1 MHAIS
6 PDTTRAVDDVL
17 DYARRRALY
26 QDVPL
31 DKPMTPRELE
41 RLASGSITAEGIGA
55 RRAIA
60 LFENVLAPACISTD
74 HPGYLSFI
82 PSAPSKASLA
92 FDVVVS
98 ASAVYGGSWMEGAGA
113 VFAENEVLHWLA
125 KEFGMPAAA
134 GGVFVQGGTIGNL
147 SALVTARDAARR
159 RAADGGRAAPARW
172 VVVCSAEAHSS
183 IASAAAV
190 MDVDVATAEVDAD
203 GRLRGEAVARVLDV
217 HGDAVFA
224 VVATGGTTNFG
235 IVDDIAGVG
244 AVARERGA
252 WFHVDGAYGLAAMLV
267 PELRPAF
274 EGVGL
279 ADSVIV
285 DPHKWLFAPFDA
297 CALLYREPSLALEAH
312 TQKAEYLDTLTGTPD
327 WNPSDLAIQLTRRAR
342 GLPLWFSLA
351 THGTEQYRA
360 TIGHGIDLAR
370 RIADEIRARDGL
382 SLVRDPQLSVVVF
395 RRDGWS
401 LADYEA
407 WSAKLLDDQQGFVV
421 PSSHRGEPVLRFAII
436 SPLTTF
442 ELLTGILD
450 TLV

>member
-1 MHAIS
+1 
-6 PDTTRAVDDVL
+6 
-17 DYARRRALY
+17 
-26 QDVPL
+26 
-31 DKPMTPRELE
+31 
-41 RLASGSITAEGIGA
+41 
-55 RRAIA
+55 
-60 LFENVLAPACISTD
+60 
-74 HPGYLSFI
+74 
-82 PSAPSKASLA
+82 
-92 FDVVVS
+92 
-98 ASAVYGGSWMEGAGA
+98 
-113 VFAENEVLHWLA
+113 
-125 KEFGMPAAA
+125 
-134 GGVFVQGGTIGNL
+134 
-147 SALVTARDAARR
+147 
-159 RAADGGRAAPARW
+159 
-172 VVVCSAEAHSS
+172 VVCSAEAHSS

-297 CALLYREPSLALEAH
+297 CALIYREPALALSAH

-407 WSAKLLDDQQGFVV
+407 WWAKLLDDQQGFVV